1 MMCEERFRSALSSH
15 EPLKALNILVHE
27 FSAGG
32 HSKTEIYK
40 IFEDFVFHLR
50 QSDKYR
56 EADEELLMEVMDALT
71 DWCHP
76 TVKLLP
82 DERVQN

>member
-1 MMCEERFRSALSSH
+1 MSPRQ
-15 EPLKALNILVHE
+15 
-27 FSAGG
+27 GG
-32 HSKTEIYK
+32 RSKTEIYK
-40 IFEDFVFHLR
+40 IFEDFILDFR

-76 TVKLLP
+76 SAKLLP